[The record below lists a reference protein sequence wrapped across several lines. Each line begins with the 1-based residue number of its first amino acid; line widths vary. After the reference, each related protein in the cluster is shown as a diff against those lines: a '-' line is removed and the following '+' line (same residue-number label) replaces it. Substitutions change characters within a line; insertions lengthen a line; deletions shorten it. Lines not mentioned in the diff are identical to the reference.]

1 MKRNGIM
8 AVMAGLLAMTV
19 TGCSLGVESFL
30 QPPKLGGEQQ
40 AVQTALETYLQ
51 DKGDA
56 RYTLEY
62 PVEGEHTAAF
72 LLCDRQGYPV
82 EENPTLAVAFY
93 SLTATPE
100 ETRINLL
107 RRTGEEWQSVADTVG
122 AGVDV
127 REVAFGDLNGD
138 GIAELVT
145 GWTAYYNRADSL
157 TVYTMGDDLNRIS
170 EEQMYSSL
178 FVGDLTATG
187 QDSLLVM
194 TVGDG
199 VSATLQ
205 HMVDDRLVKVDS
217 VSLDGGIQQF
227 GNRTLCR
234 LATGVHGLYVEG
246 VKGNGVAVTELIYYD
261 NTGLHA
267 PFYNPLTNETA
278 ITTREDS
285 LAARDIDG
293 DGMVEVPSPLRLEG
307 HEAWHVGGAV
317 TQWQVWDYPTGTWRH
332 HSYTLVNSVDGYLV
346 TLDDGIQTRL
356 DTEYNEE
363 THTLKLLDTTTKQD
377 WLWLTVG
384 EDLPS
389 APGREWESLVLFS
402 AEDGAVSYFA
412 WYDPAVLEAEKV
424 RYMVTRLTREG
435 G

>member
-1 MKRNGIM
+1 MKRKGIL
-8 AVMAGLLAMTV
+8 AVLAGLLAVTV

-30 QPPKLGGEQQ
+30 QPPKLGGQQQ
-40 AVQTALETYLQ
+40 AVQTALETYLK
-51 DKGDA
+51 DKGNA

-93 SLTATPE
+93 SLTASPE

-107 RRTGEEWQSVADTVG
+107 SRTGEEWQSVADTVG
-122 AGVDV
+122 AGVDL
-127 REVAFGDLNGD
+127 REVAFGDLDGD
-138 GIAELVT
+138 GTAELVT

-157 TVYTMGDDLNRIS
+157 AVYALDDLTRIS

-187 QDSLLVM
+187 RDSLLVM

-205 HMVDDRLVKVDS
+205 QMEDGRLDVVDTVA
-217 VSLDGGIQQF
+217 LDGGIQQF

-234 LATGVHGLYVEG
+234 LAEGVHGLYVEG
-246 VKGNGVAVTELIYYD
+246 VKSGGAAVTELIYYD
-261 NTGLHA
+261 DTGLHA
-267 PFYNPLTNETA
+267 PFYDASTNETA
-278 ITTREDS
+278 VTTRADS

-293 DGMVEVPSPLRLEG
+293 DGTVEVPSPLRLEG
-307 HEAWHVGGAV
+307 HDAFDVGGTV
-317 TQWQVWDYPTGTWRH
+317 IRWQVWEYPTGTWRH

-346 TLDDGIQTRL
+346 TLDDGTQNRL
-356 DTEYNEE
+356 DTVYNED
-363 THTLKLLDTTTKQD
+363 THTLKLLNTATGKA

-389 APGREWESLVLFS
+389 APGSTWESLVLFS
-402 AEDGAVSYFA
+402 AEDSAISYFA
-412 WYDPAVLEAEKV
+412 WYDPAVLGAEKV